1 MLSQVFGL
9 VGFKMETRL
18 VGVHSSAG
26 FCRVRMSRKR
36 LGGKYICYHGDKVS
50 NLKIED

>member
-9 VGFKMETRL
+9 VGFKKETRL
-18 VGVHSSAG
+18 IGVHSSAG

-36 LGGKYICYHGDKVS
+36 LAAKMCYHGDRVS
-50 NLKIED
+50 DLKIEN